1 MQKGKRADFVLQ
13 ADDIIYVPYS
23 YLKNMAVN
31 LNALVAAATTASI
44 YRF

>member
-1 MQKGKRADFVLQ
+1 MQKGKRSDFPMQ
-13 ADDIIYVPYS
+13 PDDIVYVPFS

-31 LNALVAAATTASI
+31 LDALVAAATTASI